1 MLTVSYLIGLVYT
14 CATIL
19 QIIGGRCADKFSAR
33 RVYLIGYLLQ
43 VPILMA
49 FGMFDGPTIVLIA
62 IVMTGLNTATQPA
75 ENILIARYTPF
86 SQRGLI
92 FGLKFVVAIGISSL
106 GVLLEG
112 FMFDLMGGFFWL
124 FVVLGGLAAIGTG
137 AALLLPSESTSAIA
151 QPAE

>member
-1 MLTVSYLIGLVYT
+1 M
-14 CATIL
+14 
-19 QIIGGRCADKFSAR
+19 
-33 RVYLIGYLLQ
+33 GYLLQ

-86 SQRGLI
+86 SRRGLI

-112 FMFDLMGGFFWL
+112 FVFDLTGGFFQL
-124 FVVLGGLAAIGTG
+124 FLVLGGLAAVGKCS
-137 AALLLPSESTSAIA
+137 L
-151 QPAE
+151 